1 MLIFSVQEISDRLDH
16 SMNDTNIRGGRKY
29 GVVRKKKKK
38 KTEGRRAE
46 GKEKGVKEGTNGW
59 ARRVE
64 RRAAINADV
73 FLRSLG
79 QSDVCS
85 GKCNHAVI

>member
-1 MLIFSVQEISDRLDH
+1 MGWYAR
-16 SMNDTNIRGGRKY
+16 RRRRK
-29 GVVRKKKKK
+29 RKDEERK
-38 KTEGRRAE
+38 
-46 GKEKGVKEGTNGW
+46 GKREEKGVKEGTNGW